1 MSGKGLGSGAGSSR
15 THEKG
20 SAGPSSRK
28 RGGASA
34 DKEHKRL
41 KRSKVTSFLIL
52 AYINCRG
59 FKFRISM
66 TSKAMGHA
74 KIWVKQQI
82 MVMLNIPAYMFR

>member
-1 MSGKGLGSGAGSSR
+1 MSGKGLGSGSGSSR
-15 THEKG
+15 SHEKG

-52 AYINCRG
+52 ALYQLQRLQIQNFSDFKGNGTCRG
-59 FKFRISM
+59 LGQATDLSHAQY
-66 TSKAMGHA
+66 TS
-74 KIWVKQQI
+74 IYV
-82 MVMLNIPAYMFR
+82 